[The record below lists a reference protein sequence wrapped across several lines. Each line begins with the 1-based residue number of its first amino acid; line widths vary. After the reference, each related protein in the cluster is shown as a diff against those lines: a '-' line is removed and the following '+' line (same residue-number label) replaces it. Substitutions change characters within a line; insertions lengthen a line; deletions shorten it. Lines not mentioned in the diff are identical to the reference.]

1 MAFSY
6 GDYNDELDH
15 TLKAEGE
22 NTDSLFLF
30 ANNNTGTAEN
40 LGNYRLYDMKIEGD
54 SQGVTEGV
62 DYVDCLIGDGASYI
76 DSGIVV
82 QNGYTVDLTFKTMLS
97 TTNDRIVLCG
107 SGDMYNYTYDRFGGY
122 AIGLFGYNI
131 AVKEIRDINSNDKN
145 ALIST
150 NTKFIA
156 NTKTIYSY
164 TFTNVTNQG
173 SCIIMGQNFSD
184 NTNPSSINYICPNTI
199 SIYDFKIYNTEGTL
213 LIHLRPCLDTSK
225 VPCMY
230 DEVTK
235 RYFYNQ
241 GTGTF
246 GYKKKLRDFQPVL
259 DKNNVPCLMD
269 KINRKYYYAKNGKT
283 FNCREQIGYRG
294 VSYLQGDY
302 NSYIDTGLRAN
313 EMHGYTIEIQY
324 KRVTDYSRG
333 NQLVFGSSKGGF
345 DSSEVNCHLRY
356 DYYGYPQGL
365 SCSDEVSN
373 AIYNPSVST
382 IINATFT
389 INTPS
394 STGSFYLFAGNNND
408 SPIGTCDATIYYWKI
423 YDTNSN
429 LVQHL
434 VPALDSNNVP
444 CMYDKVS
451 QQFFYNQGEGE
462 FSCGIEELECP
473 PVNYVEY
480 IDNKGKS
487 YFDTGVSAGETGVW
501 GIKYKISYNSLYDW
515 YNDPI
520 GESDNKFY
528 LPSPQDMYGRNS
540 MLCRLGSSER
550 VYSFNITWTPN
561 TVYEVEY
568 NTANVG
574 LYLNGVATTS
584 TVYEDSTSG
593 RGNFV
598 LFKNNQG
605 LDITSA
611 KIYYVQLYLNYELY
625 AEFKPCL
632 DINGI
637 PCFYETLT
645 KKYIYNSTSNNVEY
659 GDILGYTPI
668 SYIESNGTQYI
679 DTGVVPN
686 DNTDIDMVC
695 RSTNV
700 TPYIKDGLILNL
712 DGINNTMISHNSSTT
727 VWEDL
732 SGNGLNFN
740 LNNITI
746 NDDSMSFNGTTSY
759 ANIQDIELWKTIAN
773 NTTEYDVELC
783 FKFNNSES
791 YQPIISSNYG
801 LINVAKFVKY
811 LQFKSTNFG
820 LNLSSILGS
829 DDWSRYGKFT
839 VSCNMNALLG
849 YFNTTNYTLESTNN
863 IAPPTSDNFSIG
875 TRLTGDSYWFCG
887 DIYSI
892 RIYNRHLTDEE
903 RLYNHSVDVK
913 RFDVTTD
920 VMTINTDNY
929 IMNGL
934 ATDNTYK
941 YNATDT
947 TVEPNLTAS
956 TGATLTLRATNLAYL
971 TEEEIEQA
979 TNDGW
984 TLE

>member
-15 TLKAEGE
+15 TLKAEEE

-30 ANNNTGTAEN
+30 ANNNAGTAEN

-54 SQGVTEGV
+54 SEGV
-62 DYVDCLIGDGASYI
+62 E
-76 DSGIVV
+76 SGINYYDYITYYKGSIFDTNIPYRSGTTVEFKIGKSHEISGNCIIV
-82 QNGYTVDLTFKTMLS
+82 QTRNNSVGYRDNGETIRSNLEA
-97 TTNDRIVLCG
+97 ND
-107 SGDMYNYTYDRFGGY
+107 
-122 AIGLFGYNI
+122 
-131 AVKEIRDINSNDKN
+131 NDKRIT
-145 ALIST
+145 LKSDT
-150 NTKFIA
+150 NV
-156 NTKTIYSY
+156 YSY
-164 TFTNVTNQG
+164 TFTKSETDFSYPYFCVG
-173 SCIIMGQNFSD
+173 SNNSASVD
-184 NTNPSSINYICPNTI
+184 NGFCSIEYWKF
-199 SIYDFKIYNTEGTL
+199 YYNNS
-213 LIHLRPCLDTSK
+213 LIGYFRPCVDTNG
-225 VPCMY
+225 VQCLY
-230 DEVTK
+230 DDVTQQYYYSS
-235 RYFYNQ
+235 RLS
-241 GTGTF
+241 TF
-246 GYKKKLRDFQPVL
+246 SCKSYLRDFQPVL

-269 KINRKYYYAKNGKT
+269 KINKKYYYAKNGKT
-283 FNCREQIGYRG
+283 FNCREQVGYRG

-313 EMHGYTIEIQY
+313 EIHGYTIEIQY

-333 NQLVFGSSKGGF
+333 NQLVFGSSRGGF
-345 DSSEVNCHLRY
+345 DSSKVNCHLRY
-356 DYYGYPQGL
+356 NYYGYPQGL
-365 SCSDEVSN
+365 SYSDEVSN
-373 AIYNPSVST
+373 AIYNPSVNT

-394 STGSFYLFAGNNND
+394 STSSFYLFAGNSND

-429 LVQHL
+429 LVQYL
-434 VPALDSNNVP
+434 VPALDSSNVP

-451 QQFFYNQGEGE
+451 QQFFYNQGTGE
-462 FSCGIEELECP
+462 FSYGIEELECP
-473 PVNYVEY
+473 PANYAEY
-480 IDNKGKS
+480 MDNNSCVFKLDVSRNPGELI
-487 YFDTGVSAGETGVW
+487 GV
-501 GIKYKISYNSLYDW
+501 KYKFMFTDKTPDTVSTSILSTTNGREGGSGWIYFVPSIGGTNFETRMGFGDGNHVFTSTIPFERNKEYEIEFDATDSKFRVNGVEMADTNTNPSASSRSYN
-515 YNDPI
+515 
-520 GESDNKFY
+520 
-528 LPSPQDMYGRNS
+528 
-540 MLCRLGSSER
+540 
-550 VYSFNITWTPN
+550 
-561 TVYEVEY
+561 
-568 NTANVG
+568 
-574 LYLNGVATTS
+574 LYLFTNT
-584 TVYEDSTSG
+584 
-593 RGNFV
+593 
-598 LFKNNQG
+598 NNYAISDMR
-605 LDITSA
+605 L
-611 KIYYVQLYLNYELY
+611 YYVDIYKNHELVGSY
-625 AEFKPCL
+625 RPCL
-632 DINGI
+632 DEDGNICLYNSVN
-637 PCFYETLT
+637 
-645 KKYIYNSTSNNVEY
+645 KKYIYKDNSETPTIDNPR
-659 GDILGYTPI
+659 YTPI
-668 SYIESNGTQYI
+668 TCIESNGTQYI
-679 DTGVVPN
+679 DTGVVPT
-686 DNTDIDMVC
+686 DNTDINMVC

-783 FKFNNSES
+783 FKFNNGES

-829 DDWSRYGKFT
+829 DDWSRYDKFT
-839 VSCNMNALLG
+839 ISCNMNALLG
-849 YFNTTNYTLESTNN
+849 YFNTTNYTLESTNDS
-863 IAPPTSDNFSIG
+863 ITPPTSDNFSIG
-875 TRLTGDSYWFCG
+875 TRLTGVSYWFCG

-920 VMTINTDNY
+920 VITINTDNY

-956 TGATLTLRATNLAYL
+956 TGATLTLGATNLAYL